1 MENNRERPQS
11 HEDKEAQKLV
21 NRVEQKQAVQDAAKA
36 EKTRKTLDDY
46 VKKVGSSAAGSQ
58 PSGGTGS
65 PSPSAGVSRIGLNPP
80 WARS

>member
-46 VKKVGSSAAGSQ
+46 VKKVGS
-58 PSGGTGS
+58 
-65 PSPSAGVSRIGLNPP
+65 
-80 WARS
+80 